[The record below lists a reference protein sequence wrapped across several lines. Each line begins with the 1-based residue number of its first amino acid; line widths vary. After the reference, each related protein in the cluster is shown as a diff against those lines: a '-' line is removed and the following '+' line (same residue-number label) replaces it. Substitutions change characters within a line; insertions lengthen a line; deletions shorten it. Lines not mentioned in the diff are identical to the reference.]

1 MREVAILGVA
11 MTPFGISDKTNL
23 ELFSDASLDAIIHS
37 NIAPADIQALFFGNC
52 LGAFEEGQLHMAPFA
67 HSAIGLPMSTPAV
80 RFECACAT
88 ATVAI
93 RQAIQMVQGGIYDV
107 VLAGGT
113 ERAAAMGTP
122 LATRTFAMASQAQN
136 ETPTGITFPGVFAMA
151 AHLYSYKYGIP
162 LVELKRHLAEVAVK
176 NHFHGAKNPKA
187 HFQKEI
193 TVEKVLNGMMVADPL
208 QLLDCCPF
216 SDGAAAVVVAEAGKA
231 RDLIKKPI
239 YIAGTGQASAGP
251 LYIQQ
256 DLTRVKARE
265 VAVKM
270 AYEEAN
276 LTPHDIDVCELHDCF
291 TIAEVLAIESLGF
304 YDFGQGYDA
313 ASRGETRLNGKI
325 VVNPSGGLKAK
336 GHPIGATGAAQVTE
350 IVEQLRGE
358 AGERQVD
365 GAKIGLVD
373 TLGGDLGTVCNLILR
388 GDRKSVV

>member
-1 MREVAILGVA
+1 MREAAILGVA

-23 ELFSDASLDAIIHS
+23 ELFADAGLEAIVHS
-37 NIAPADIQALFFGNC
+37 NLAPGDIQALFFGNC
-52 LGAFEEGQLHMAPFA
+52 LGDFEEGQLHMAPFA
-67 HSAIGLPMSTPAV
+67 HSSIGLPMSTPAV

-93 RQAIQMVQGGIYDV
+93 RQAVQMVQGGIYDV
-107 VLAGGT
+107 ILAGGT

-122 LATRTFAMASQAQN
+122 LATRTFAMASQAQY

-151 AHLYSYKYGIP
+151 AHLYSHRYGIP

-176 NHFHGAKNPKA
+176 NHFHGSKNPKA

-216 SDGAAAVVVAEAGKA
+216 SDGAAAVVIAEAGKA
-231 RDLIKKPI
+231 RDLVKKPI
-239 YIAGTGQASAGP
+239 YVAGTGQASAGP

-256 DLTRVKARE
+256 DLTHVKARE
-265 VAVKM
+265 VSVKM
-270 AYEEAN
+270 AYDEAH
-276 LTPHDIDVCELHDCF
+276 LTPGDIDVCELHDCF
-291 TIAEVLAIESLGF
+291 TMAEVLAIEGLGF
-304 YDFGQGYDA
+304 YDFGRGYDA
-313 ASRGETRLNGKI
+313 ASRGETRLGGKGTV

-373 TLGGDLGTVCNLILR
+373 TLGGDLSTVCNLILR
-388 GDRKSVV
+388 GEK